1 MPPRLPS
8 PPSPA
13 APGGCGGAGAERNA
27 GAEPPFSSAESR
39 APAALPRGTAAAA
52 PPGTPR
58 RGGRGPGAAGRALR
72 RGLPAMIATRAGNYS
87 SPFNYLSSPAPPPPA
102 IRRQER
108 GERLPRRSSPAAPL
122 GAAFGA
128 IPVRSTPAGAAP
140 GCEGSGRRRGPSR
153 DRRDR
158 EEVGGLREDAAVPR
172 FPPPCPCPVP
182 AELGRSPERRRR
194 PRLAPTA
201 ARSPGEGSGPG
212 SDPGPAAPAAL
223 PAPRN
228 RRIF

>member
-27 GAEPPFSSAESR
+27 GAEPPFFSAESR
-39 APAALPRGTAAAA
+39 ALAALPRGTAAAA
-52 PPGTPR
+52 APGTPR

-108 GERLPRRSSPAAPL
+108 GERLLRLSSPAAPL

-140 GCEGSGRRRGPSR
+140 GWRGAGGGADRARTGRRW
-153 DRRDR
+153 
-158 EEVGGLREDAAVPR
+158 GGLREDAALPR